1 MIQVLS
7 PKPTAAD
14 YTTDADRAAWRRG
27 REAARRYLRAVAA
40 GQRADYCGYIERADA
55 RNERSAWYDAWDSIL
70 NPEYFEA

>member
-7 PKPTAAD
+7 PKPKASD
-14 YTTDADRAAWRRG
+14 YTTEADRDAWRRG
-27 REAARRYLRAVAA
+27 RAAARRYLRAIRTGHAS
-40 GQRADYCGYIERADA
+40 YCEYIARADA